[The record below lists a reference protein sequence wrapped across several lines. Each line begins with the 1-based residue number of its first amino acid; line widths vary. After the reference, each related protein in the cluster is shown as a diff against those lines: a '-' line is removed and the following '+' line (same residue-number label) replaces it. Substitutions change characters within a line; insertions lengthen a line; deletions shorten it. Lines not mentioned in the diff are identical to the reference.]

1 MSVRLPKEPFRKLG
15 NQLRPK
21 RPLPAELTHGTV
33 TAVDT
38 GTNTISVDLSGGLS
52 PPTASVPV
60 LPGYYPAVND
70 YVLLHKMGPM
80 LVAAGKASPVVAPAS
95 LGGSLIEAIPGASVD
110 TGTSGSFA
118 TWLTL
123 PSVTVPAGATA
134 CRFQVLLAGILAV
147 TAGSTFI
154 RTRLVL
160 GGVAHSGQPMRYQS
174 LNIRFDLGWGGRVTG
189 LSAGSA
195 SVIVEYLK
203 GAGTGAFRGD
213 PDSHFSVS
221 FDWEA

>member
-1 MSVRLPKEPFRKLG
+1 MKEAMRRLG
-15 NQLRPK
+15 NQLRP
-21 RPLPAELTHGTV
+21 RLPLPAQLTHGTV

-38 GTNTISVDLSGGLS
+38 GTDTISVDLGDPLN
-52 PPTASVPV
+52 PTQNVPV
-60 LPGYYPAVND
+60 LPGYYPTVGD
-70 YVLLHKMGPM
+70 FVLLHRMGPY
-80 LVAAGKASPVVAPAS
+80 LVAAGPASPVTAPAAAVP
-95 LGGSLIEAIPGASVD
+95 LGGDVVQAIPGASVD

-123 PSVTVPAGATA
+123 PSVTVPAGASA

-154 RTRLVL
+154 RTRFVL

-189 LSAGSA
+189 LSAGSV
-195 SVIVEYLK
+195 SPVVEYLK